1 MTNDTNTI
9 DTFFQAPSISYKK
22 TIDKAPEEIS
32 QRLAKQDDQI
42 NQLQSVLGDINL
54 ITDAIT
60 NEQQRQTNQ
69 LEKVHDDMDKAIK
82 KAHVD
87 DFRVKKLL

>member
-1 MTNDTNTI
+1 MTWTDS
-9 DTFFQAPSISYKK
+9 FFQAPSISYQK
-22 TIDKAPEEIS
+22 TIDKAPVEVAE
-32 QRLAKQDDQI
+32 RLAKQDDQI

-60 NEQQRQTNQ
+60 NEQQRQIGQ
-69 LEKVHDDMDKAIK
+69 LGNVHDNMDKAIK